1 MAIKYLDLSIIIIS
15 WNTADFLIKC
25 LESLFR
31 TIKRHTF
38 EIIVVDNN
46 SSDNSVKC
54 VKSKFKTVRIIQ
66 NKKNI
71 GFPKANNQ
79 AIELAK
85 GKNIL
90 LLNPDTIVYDNTID
104 VSLDYINDRP
114 DIGALGVKILNA
126 DGTIDYHCARRLS
139 HPIRILF
146 EIPFFQKI
154 GLKRI
159 FGSTS
164 MSYWDHNNSRQ
175 VECIS
180 GAFMLIPKMIFDK
193 LGLLDDTIFMYA
205 EDTEMCFRIN
215 KNGYRIFY
223 FADYSILHYGGQSS
237 KKVGVISLVRVY
249 EAYYYLFNKYYGT
262 ISALLWRILILLLS
276 MARVLILLPSYCVCV
291 FISKRNKRNP
301 HNFIRHFCI
310 MVWSVFGFE
319 VAKKI
324 IKKSN

>member
-104 VSLDYINDRP
+104 
-114 DIGALGVKILNA
+114 
-126 DGTIDYHCARRLS
+126 
-139 HPIRILF
+139 
-146 EIPFFQKI
+146 
-154 GLKRI
+154 
-159 FGSTS
+159 
-164 MSYWDHNNSRQ
+164 
-175 VECIS
+175 
-180 GAFMLIPKMIFDK
+180 
-193 LGLLDDTIFMYA
+193 
-205 EDTEMCFRIN
+205 
-215 KNGYRIFY
+215 
-223 FADYSILHYGGQSS
+223 
-237 KKVGVISLVRVY
+237 
-249 EAYYYLFNKYYGT
+249 
-262 ISALLWRILILLLS
+262 
-276 MARVLILLPSYCVCV
+276 
-291 FISKRNKRNP
+291 
-301 HNFIRHFCI
+301 
-310 MVWSVFGFE
+310 
-319 VAKKI
+319 
-324 IKKSN
+324 